1 MDNAQQPPDNSPE
14 DRGLTDA
21 YERLVERL
29 AGQVQAQ
36 AGTLGQHGA
45 LITGLAA
52 QVAGAATREHVEHVE
67 QRLSEQLAPIQRGIQ
82 WTLGIIL
89 SAVLLAILAQVLKGH
104 AGT

>member
-1 MDNAQQPPDNSPE
+1 MK
-14 DRGLTDA
+14 DA

-29 AGQVQAQ
+29 AGEVQAN
-36 AGTLGQHGA
+36 AGTLGMHGA

-52 QVAGAATREHVEHVE
+52 QLANAATREHVQHVE

-89 SAVLLAILAQVLKGH
+89 SAVILAILAQVLKGNPSP
-104 AGT
+104 